1 MIITEELKLKSDIR
15 SRCAQIVATLY
26 APYEQLSAEQLI
38 TQTETL
44 FKYCMYNQKQ
54 EINNYENE

>member
-26 APYEQLSAEQLI
+26 APYEQLSIEQLI

-44 FKYCMYNQKQ
+44 FNYCMYNQKQ
-54 EINNYENE
+54 EK